1 MEICDLK
8 SAYSARQPVKNGEAR
23 RKSGPIGAT
32 SRKDRDLRTKNRRIV
47 KGTGVYRET
56 LALADDPSKHEA
68 AAGYAE
74 IACGRRAAR
83 RGRDGLAGRAGNGQ
97 GRGGKVH
104 EGDEARAGRLAAVGT
119 IAMTGHVRLAARFI
133 AECAAEAA
141 AGVDLGHGKK
151 SAVGFQAA
159 CRAGHDPSN
168 RFRQAQMRLGRGA
181 VHVGIA
187 YG

>member
-32 SRKDRDLRTKNRRIV
+32 RRKDRNLGAKTRRII
-47 KGTGVYRET
+47 KGTGVNREIF
-56 LALADDPSKHEA
+56 ALADHAAKDET

-74 IACGRRAAR
+74 IAGRRRAAS

-104 EGDEARAGRLAAVGT
+104 EGDEARTGRLAAVGA